1 MKLLEVIKMAAVKD
15 WMMDMEDAFWE
26 FYTPG
31 MSVNQI
37 LRKVKKNVSI
47 VDESFIRRLYK
58 EVSAE

>member
-1 MKLLEVIKMAAVKD
+1 MAAVKD

-31 MSVNQI
+31 MSVNQV
-37 LRKVKKNVSI
+37 LRKVKKNVTI
-47 VDESFIRRLYK
+47 VDENFIRRLYK